1 MRRTSLI
8 SSFIF
13 LFVPFEL
20 IPGLALLYLHSHI
33 LYSSSESSSSPCVTK
48 SISTTIT
55 SSLYLFFIHTR
66 FNIDCWPGWL
76 DDTMRGWLGQLIC
89 ALHKHNLGVNKI

>member
-8 SSFIF
+8 SPFIF

-20 IPGLALLYLHSHI
+20 IPGLALLYLHSYI
-33 LYSSSESSSSPCVTK
+33 LYLSSSSSCVTY

-66 FNIDCWPGWL
+66 FNIDCLPGWL